1 MNKSHA
7 AGRVLELP
15 TPAQHKELWAQIGKG
30 MVSKERFQGFL
41 RREIQSNPGYQVIYA
56 IRLLGR
62 AKVLTI
68 QDVATEWVEENPKM
82 PFDGKII
89 EQCAEENKSGKTDW
103 RLVYVYGLSF
113 LELYRTYNSYTDNHE
128 SIYSFVN
135 FFHNNLWWT
144 KKEEEM
150 SDWERQNGW
159 TTKGVVDG
167 YRLLDFKPRFQNMT
181 WEEQEAAIAKLGKQ
195 YERAE
200 EQAVAEAILAF
211 FRLRG
216 EILLENTFHHVGRNL
231 SHQGAHSITGFSKCN
246 APSKIYKD
254 GLSISDWPFKE
265 IPYGVVI
272 SRKP

>member
-7 AGRVLELP
+7 AGRVLEIP
-15 TPAQHKELWAQIGKG
+15 TPAQHKELWAQIEKRK
-30 MVSKERFQGFL
+30 VSKGRFQGFL
-41 RREIQSNPGYQVIYA
+41 RGEIQSNPGRQERFA

-68 QDVATEWVEENPKM
+68 QDMATEWVEENPEM
-82 PFDGKII
+82 PFNERII

-113 LELYRTYNSYTDNHE
+113 LELYEVYSGYTNDHE
-128 SIYSFVN
+128 SIYSHVN
-135 FFHNNLWWT
+135 FFHNNLWWA
-144 KKEEEM
+144 KKEE
-150 SDWERQNGW
+150 W
-159 TTKGVVDG
+159 TTKGVDAG
-167 YRLLDFKPRFQNMT
+167 YRLLDFKLRFENMT
-181 WEEQEAAIAKLGKQ
+181 WKKQEAAITKLGNQ

-216 EILLENTFHHVGRNL
+216 EILLGNTAHVGRNL
-231 SHQGAHSITGFSKCN
+231 SHQGARSTVGFSRYDP
-246 APSKIYKD
+246 PSRIWED
-254 GLSISDWPFKE
+254 GLDIGHWPFEE
-265 IPYGVVI
+265 IPYGVAI